1 MTWSIGIIV
10 AVLLVVFTF
19 IALNHRAHAM
29 TGSGRLVTIHDRG
42 VEKVLLSEGE
52 TIGDALE
59 NAGITLDSH
68 DVVEPAVTQKL
79 IASEYQ
85 INIYRARPVTVVDG
99 PMRQRVVTAY
109 QTAEQIAKDAG
120 VTLFAEDETKI
131 TRSSDFINDGAGL
144 QVAIDRATAFNFT
157 LYGKSSEART
167 QSSTVG
173 GMLKDKGVTLAENDR
188 VSVPISTPIVPG
200 LDVRVWREGK
210 QTITVDEEIDFTIE
224 KIQDADQEVG
234 YRQVTTAGEKGQRH
248 VTYEVTIQDGQETGR
263 TEIASITATEPK
275 KQVEVIGSKSKH
287 SGSLNE
293 WLLALRTCE
302 TGGVYTRN
310 SGNGFFGAYQFMVG
324 TWDSVAPKV
333 GRPDLKGVR
342 PDMASPADQDFMV
355 VANANLS
362 KGGLATQHPGC
373 YKKLGLAQFPPK

>member
-1 MTWSIGIIV
+1 MTWSIGIVV

>member
-263 TEIASITATEPK
+263 TEIASITGTEPK

>member
-42 VEKVLLSEGE
+42 IEKVLLSEDE
-52 TIGDALE
+52 TIGDALK

-99 PMRQRVVTAY
+99 PTRQRVVTAY

-120 VTLFAEDETKI
+120 VVLYAEDETKI

-144 QVAIDRATAFNFT
+144 QVTIDRATAFNFT

-167 QSSTVG
+167 QSSTVAD
-173 GMLKDKGVTLAENDR
+173 MLKDKGVILAENDR

-210 QTITVDEEIDFTIE
+210 QTITVDEDIDFTIE

>member
-1 MTWSIGIIV
+1 MTWSIGIVV

-109 QTAEQIAKDAG
+109 QTAEQIAIDSG

>member
-99 PMRQRVVTAY
+99 PTRQRVVTAY

-120 VTLFAEDETKI
+120 VTLYAEDETKI